1 MNEDMIL
8 LLRAGYYREFAL
20 KTLLRKNC
28 NIIVIDKPTR
38 KEAAYG
44 DYNYMID
51 DIWDPEKMFRLA
63 VDIYKQ
69 RKYNALFSF
78 CDSSIIALGMLSDY
92 FGLDYFSEKTAR
104 TLCSKLE
111 VRKYL
116 SSVGY
121 GNVKFQEI
129 NTLGDLKEAA
139 DSLNYPFILKP
150 SNRTGSKG
158 VVVIRASE
166 ELEDVYQYV
175 NKYSRKSSLIAEEFI
190 DGDEY
195 CVEVIISD
203 RNPFVIAV
211 TKKIV
216 TSDKYCIEL
225 AAITPAPLTKDSN
238 KRIEEYIS
246 NIVSKFD
253 ISNTVLHIEI
263 KMTNDQIKIV
273 EINPRPAGGGVIEN
287 IFNLKGLNIYDYAFD
302 ISFKKKID
310 YKKLESEMQRPFEKY
325 AVFYPFI
332 NPVRSGV
339 LKSINGIDKFQEQIT
354 SDLEKLILLYDE
366 GQFLPEPKTNEEARG
381 YIYLMDQDY
390 DKLLSRL
397 YKMEG
402 LLEFKFDE

>member
-1 MNEDMIL
+1 MRKDMIL

-20 KTLLRKNC
+20 KTLLRKKN

-38 KEAAYG
+38 KEVAFG

-69 RKYNALFSF
+69 RKYNAVFSF

-92 FGLDYFSEKTAR
+92 FGFDYLSEKTAR
-104 TLCSKLE
+104 ILCNKLE

-116 SSVGY
+116 SNHGY
-121 GNVKFQEI
+121 GNVKFREI
-129 NTLGDLKEAA
+129 NSLEDLREAA
-139 DSLNYPFILKP
+139 DSLHYPFVLKP

-158 VVVIRASE
+158 VVVVRASE
-166 ELEDVYQYV
+166 ELVDIYQYV
-175 NKYSRKSSLIAEEFI
+175 IKYSKKSSLIAEEFI

-195 CVEVIISD
+195 CVEVIVSD
-203 RNPFVIAV
+203 RNQFVIAV

-225 AAITPAPLTKDSN
+225 AAITPAPISEDLN
-238 KRIEEYIS
+238 KKIVEYINS
-246 NIVSKFD
+246 IVSKFD
-253 ISNTVLHIEI
+253 IINTVLHIEI
-263 KMTNDQIKIV
+263 KVTDDQIKIV

-287 IFNLKGLNIYDYAFD
+287 IYNLKGLNIYDYAFD
-302 ISFKKKID
+302 MAFKKKID
-310 YKKLESEMQRPFEKY
+310 LKKLESEMQRPFEKY

-332 NPVRSGV
+332 NPVSSGII
-339 LKSINGIDKFQEQIT
+339 KRISGIDKIKKLFN

-366 GQFLPEPKTNEEARG
+366 GQFLPEPKTNEDARG
-381 YIYLMDQDY
+381 YIYLLDQNY

-397 YKMEG
+397 YQMEG
-402 LLEFKFDE
+402 LLEFEFEE